1 MSAKFPEYKGLDL
14 PKVAEDIINYWEE
27 NNIFEKSVSTREGNE
42 PFVFFEGPPSANGL
56 PGVHH
61 VLARAIK
68 DIFPRYK
75 TMKGYQVKR
84 KAGWDTHGLPIEL
97 GVEKEL
103 GITKEDIGKT
113 ISVEDYNTA
122 CRKAVMR
129 YTDVWNDLTQ
139 KMGYW
144 VDMDDPYI
152 TYEPK
157 YMESVWWLLKQ
168 IYNKSLIYKGYTIQ
182 PYSPKAGTG
191 LSSHEL
197 NQPGT
202 YQDVTDTTVVA
213 QFPLSPKGGN
223 MDAFYKVF
231 KFGEAQQTPPS
242 GAGGIF
248 FLAWTTT
255 PWTLPS
261 NTALTVGPK
270 IEYVLVETY
279 NQYTFEPIKVIL
291 AKKLVSDQFSGK
303 FNKVEDKSELLAY
316 KSEDK
321 KIPYRIIGECIGK
334 DLVGIK
340 YEQLLQYALPNDNP
354 ENAFRVISGDFV
366 TTEDGTG
373 IVHTA
378 PTFGADDALVA
389 KQATPEVPPL
399 LVKDDNGNLVPLVDL
414 QGKFR
419 PEMGEFA
426 GKYVKNEYYNDGE
439 APERSIDVELAIKLK
454 EENKAFKVEKYKH
467 SYPNCWRTDKPI
479 LYYPLDSWF
488 IKITDVKDR
497 MYELNETINWKPKS
511 TGTGR
516 FGNWLANAN
525 DWNLSRSRYWGVPLP
540 IWRTEDGKEEIC
552 IGSVEELKSEMKK
565 SVEMAF
571 MPSDIFEDFE
581 IGNNSEENYAKIDL
595 HKNIVDKIVLVSPT
609 GQKMFRESDLIDV
622 WFDSGSMPY
631 AQWHYPF
638 EEVPSNSPK
647 GGEPKRSYGYE
658 TARKSSYHLINQLKQ
673 ERIKNPTEAEKALW
687 ESLKTKQLDGYKFIR
702 EHIIDEYIV
711 DFVCL
716 AKNLVIE
723 VDGGYHNHPEI
734 QEADTFRTENLENL
748 GFRVIRFTNEE
759 VMGNIDSVLEKIAYE
774 LRMGFSPLGKLKGAF
789 PADFI
794 AEGVDQTRGWF
805 YTLHA
810 IATMVFDS
818 VAYKNVVSNGLVLD
832 KNGQKMSKRLGNAVD
847 PFETLGNYGA
857 DATRWYMISNA
868 NPWDN
873 LKFDLEGIEE
883 VKRKFFGTLY
893 NTYSFFQLYT
903 NLDKFS
909 YAEAD
914 IPLAER
920 PELDRWILSELH
932 TLIQKVDAYYDE
944 YEPTKAARAISD
956 FTQDYVSNWYV
967 RLSRRR
973 FWKGDYQQDKISA
986 YQTLYTCMVT
996 IAKLG
1001 APIAPFFMDRLYL
1014 DLNAVTKK
1022 ETFESVHL
1030 SNFPVFDKSFVDKSL
1045 ERKMESAQTI
1055 SSLVLSLRAKE
1066 KIKVRQPLQKIM
1078 IPVDSAQQREEILAV
1093 SDLIKHEVNVKEIEL
1108 LDDAS
1113 DILVKQI
1120 KPNFK
1125 ALGPRFGKDMKA
1137 IANAVIN
1144 FTAEDINKIEQK
1156 GSLEVG
1162 INGKN
1167 IILEREDVEITSQ
1180 DIEGWLVANE
1190 GALTVALDVTISD
1203 DLRQEGIA
1211 RELVNRIQNLRKDSG
1226 FEVTDRIDVTLQK
1239 DEHIVNAVDA
1249 NMSYIKSETLT
1260 TELEIIDNLN
1270 DGIEIAFDD
1279 VNTKLFIKK
1288 H

>member
-1 MSAKFPEYKGLDL
+1 MSARFPEYKGLNL
-14 PKVAEDIINYWEE
+14 PNVAKEMLKYWEE
-27 NNIFEKSVSTREGNE
+27 NNIFEKSVTTREGNK
-42 PFVFFEGPPSANGL
+42 PYVFFEGPPSANGL

-75 TMKGYQVKR
+75 TMKGFQVKR

-113 ISVEDYNTA
+113 ISVEEYNAA

-129 YTDVWNDLTQ
+129 YTGIWNDLTQ

-144 VDMDDPYI
+144 VNMDDPYV

-168 IYNKSLIYKGYTIQ
+168 IYEKNLMYKGYTIQ

-213 QFPLSPKGGN
+213 QFKAINETLPRFLQK
-223 MDAFYKVF
+223 
-231 KFGEAQQTPPS
+231 Q
-242 GAGGIF
+242 GAVY

-261 NTALTVGPK
+261 NTALTVGSK
-270 IEYVLVETY
+270 IEYVLVDTF
-279 NQYTFEPIKVIL
+279 NQYTFEPTKVIL
-291 AKKLVSDQFSGK
+291 AKKLVGKQFGGKNSFKVDTTEELKEYTSG
-303 FNKVEDKSELLAY
+303 N
-316 KSEDK
+316 K
-321 KIPYRIIGECIGK
+321 KIPFYVVKEFVGK
-334 DLVGIK
+334 DLVGIR
-340 YEQLLQYALPNDNP
+340 YEQLLQYVLPNDNP
-354 ENAFRVISGDFV
+354 QDAFRVISGDFV

-373 IVHTA
+373 IVHTS

-389 KQATPEVPPL
+389 KQATPEIPPML
-399 LVKDDNGNLVPLVDL
+399 IKDENDNLVPLVDL
-414 QGKFR
+414 QGKFVK
-419 PEMGEFA
+419 ELGEFG
-426 GKYVKNEYYNDGE
+426 GKYVKNEYYKDGE
-439 APERSIDVELAIKLK
+439 APEKSIDVELAIKLK

-488 IKITDVKDR
+488 IKVTDVKDR
-497 MYELNETINWKPKS
+497 MHELNKTINWKPVS
-511 TGTGR
+511 TGEGR

-525 DWNLSRSRYWGVPLP
+525 DWNLSRSRYWGIPLP
-540 IWRTEDGKEEIC
+540 IWRTEDKKEEIC
-552 IGSVEELKSEMKK
+552 IGSVAELKAEIQK
-565 SVEMAF
+565 SVEAGIISEDIYANFEVGNM
-571 MPSDIFEDFE
+571 SD
-581 IGNNSEENYAKIDL
+581 ENYATIDL
-595 HKNIVDKIVLVSPT
+595 HKNIVDQIILVSPS
-609 GQKMFRESDLIDV
+609 GKPMQRESDLIDV

-638 EEVPSNSPK
+638 ENKE
-647 GGEPKRSYGYE
+647 
-658 TARKSSYHLINQLKQ
+658 L
-673 ERIKNPTEAEKALW
+673 
-687 ESLKTKQLDGYKFIR
+687 
-702 EHIIDEYIV
+702 IDEN
-711 DFVCL
+711 
-716 AKNLVIE
+716 K
-723 VDGGYHNHPEI
+723 
-734 QEADTFRTENLENL
+734 
-748 GFRVIRFTNEE
+748 
-759 VMGNIDSVLEKIAYE
+759 S
-774 LRMGFSPLGKLKGAF
+774 F

-810 IATMVFDS
+810 IGTMVFDS

-832 KNGQKMSKRLGNAVD
+832 KNGQKMSKRLGNAAD
-847 PFETLGNYGA
+847 PFETLETYGA

-873 LKFDLEGIEE
+873 LKFDKEGIEE

-893 NTYSFFQLYT
+893 NTYSFFTLYT
-903 NLDKFS
+903 NIDGFS
-909 YAEAD
+909 YLEED
-914 IPLAER
+914 IPLLER

-932 TLIQKVDAYYDE
+932 TLIQKVDKFYEE

-956 FTQDYVSNWYV
+956 FTQDYLSNWYV

-996 IAKLG
+996 IAKIA
-1001 APIAPFFMDRLYL
+1001 APIAPFFMDKLYL
-1014 DLNAVTKK
+1014 DLNAVSKK

-1030 SNFPVFDKSFVDKSL
+1030 ADFPVFKDSFIDKSL
-1045 ERKMESAQTI
+1045 ERKMEDAQTI

-1078 IPVDSAQQREEILAV
+1078 IPVESTEQKSSILAV
-1093 SDLIKHEVNVKEIEL
+1093 ANLIKHEVNIKEIVL
-1108 LDDAS
+1108 LEDAS

-1125 ALGPRFGKDMKA
+1125 TLGPKFGKEMKF
-1137 IANAVIN
+1137 IANAIRN
-1144 FTAEDINKIEQK
+1144 FTKEDIAKIEFNEK
-1156 GSLEVG
+1156 IAIELEG
-1162 INGKN
+1162 KIIN
-1167 IILEREDVEITSQ
+1167 LDLSDVEISSK

-1190 GALTVALDVTISD
+1190 GSITVALDVTISEE
-1203 DLRQEGIA
+1203 LRKEGVA
-1211 RELVNRIQNLRKDSG
+1211 RELINRIQNARKDKG
-1226 FEVTDRIDVTLQK
+1226 LEVTDRIKLTVLKFEDLEESINNNK
-1239 DEHIVNAVDA
+1239 E
-1249 NMSYIKSETLT
+1249 YIMSETLT
-1260 TELEIIDNLN
+1260 DELVFVDQLIDGSEI
-1270 DGIEIAFDD
+1270 EFD
-1279 VNTKLFIKK
+1279 TIKSK
-1288 H
+1288 ILIHKM